1 MYEVILSN
9 EAAEFFD
16 SAVRPLSSKL
26 ARCFA
31 QLEAEPRRNNNVK
44 ALTGEFKGYFR
55 YRVGDYRVVYRIDE
69 AKQQVLV
76 AMIAHRSE
84 VYE

>member
-44 ALTGEFKGYFR
+44 AL
-55 YRVGDYRVVYRIDE
+55 
-69 AKQQVLV
+69 
-76 AMIAHRSE
+76 SE
-84 VYE
+84 SSKAIYVTELAISEWSTK